1 MTRKKKIFCVFL
13 SFVVLLGAYVLGVN
27 FYILGSGKKQ
37 IIETE
42 ETADLNSVDCVLV
55 LGCGVRP
62 DGTPS
67 DMLRERV
74 QKGVEVFKQS
84 NASYLLLSGDKSSED
99 YDEPAVMKKLAM
111 ELGVKEKDIKI
122 DNIGFSTYES
132 IYNAKKTE
140 NVNKI
145 ILITQGYHL
154 PRVLYIARKMK
165 IEAYGVR
172 AYLTLYPRQIIW
184 SLREVAARNKD
195 FLKCNFEEVF

>member
-13 SFVVLLGAYVLGVN
+13 ILVVLLGAYVLGVN

-37 IIETE
+37 TIETE
-42 ETADLNSVDCVLV
+42 ETAALNSVDCVLV

-74 QKGVEVFKQS
+74 QKGVEVFKKS

-99 YDEPAVMKKLAM
+99 YDEPSVMKKLAM

-145 ILITQGYHL
+145 IVITQGYHL
-154 PRVLYIARKMK
+154 PRALYIARKMK

>member
-111 ELGVKEKDIKI
+111 ELGVNEKDIKI

-154 PRVLYIARKMK
+154 PRALYIARKMK